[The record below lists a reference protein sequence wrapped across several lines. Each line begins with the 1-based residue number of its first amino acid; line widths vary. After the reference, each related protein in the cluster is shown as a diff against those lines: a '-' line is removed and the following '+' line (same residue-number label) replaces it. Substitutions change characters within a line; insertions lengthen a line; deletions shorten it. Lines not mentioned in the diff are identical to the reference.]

1 MINISITKTA
11 IALVG
16 DEVTA
21 TAVGTFSYKKEG
33 DNVVLVGAGDSE
45 IVIDPSTVDQV
56 ATVALSPKTSTQLIT
71 VLNAVTLA

>member
-1 MINISITKTA
+1 M
-11 IALVG
+11 G

>member
-21 TAVGTFSYKKEG
+21 TAVGSFSYKKEG

-45 IVIDPSTVDQV
+45 IVIYPTTVGTV

>member
-1 MINISITKTA
+1 MINILITKTA

-21 TAVGTFSYKKEG
+21 TAVGSFSYKKEG

-45 IVIDPSTVDQV
+45 IVIDPTTVGTV
-56 ATVALSPKTSTQLIT
+56 AAVALSPKTSTQLIT

>member
-45 IVIDPSTVDQV
+45 IVIEPSTVDQV

>member
-1 MINISITKTA
+1 MINITVTKTA

-16 DEVTA
+16 DEATA

-45 IVIDPSTVDQV
+45 IVIVPTTVGNV
-56 ATVALSPKTSTQLIT
+56 AGVALSPKTSTQLMT
-71 VLNAVTLA
+71 ALNTVTLA